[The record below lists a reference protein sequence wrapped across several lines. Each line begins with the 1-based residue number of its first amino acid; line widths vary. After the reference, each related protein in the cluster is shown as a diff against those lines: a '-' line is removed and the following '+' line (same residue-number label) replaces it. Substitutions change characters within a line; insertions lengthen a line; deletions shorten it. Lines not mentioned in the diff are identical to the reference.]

1 MADLKKTVEL
11 IFNGTDKT
19 GSAIASVGR
28 NLDSLTDKAGS
39 ITGPLANAADSILKL
54 EAALVAAGAAVLAF
68 ATKEAITFEAALID
82 LQKVMDESEG
92 SASDYS
98 DTFSDLSSRFGVNA
112 AAIIQSAADFRQA
125 GFDIDDS
132 LTLVEQS
139 LLAVNAADLTTQ
151 QSSELLIGTLAGF
164 QAPASE
170 AARLL
175 DVLNA
180 VSNNAGASVEQLGD
194 GFKILSPVAKTLGL
208 SFEETAALLT
218 PVVEVTRS
226 GSESANALRT
236 AISNLIKPT
245 KERKELLEDEL
256 GIQLEVNGQRRDT
269 KDVLY
274 DLIDATQDLD
284 NNEKQRVATVIAG
297 AEQMSRFLAVLN
309 NAERSEEIL
318 KVAMESSG
326 SALEEF
332 EVKTQSAEFALKQ
345 LNAAFTTAA
354 ATAGLEYID
363 QTKNV
368 ADATTNLMDSFRE
381 AIQGDNADV
390 LFSALR
396 TGLDDLADRINIIAE
411 NLPEAF
417 EGVDLTG
424 LLDAFGDLGGE
435 LQDAFTQVFGEIDLT
450 TVEGLQEALQKIVD
464 GFTALTNVTA
474 GIINGLEP
482 LFRAIGTGVE
492 EFQDLDSATQKTVGE
507 LLGLAKTIDT
517 VLPLLSGLGS
527 GLESVGNGLTALAGA
542 QGFKALIS
550 NLNGVKAV
558 AAGAGSL
565 GLVGA
570 ALFGA
575 GAVGYGI
582 GTVINDKIIQP
593 MEEAFGGSIGSW
605 LYDQLNADELERI
618 AQQFAPVTGEVLRLK
633 EETAELRDMNG
644 RLSDMLNDTT
654 VATEETQQGWQDYAD
669 SLVEAANRQK
679 DTTQTIESS
688 GGALDRVKTDTEKLA
703 EANASLTIGYDE
715 ASGKANSFSG
725 TIIKTGKSLD
735 DTAKKTED
743 AIKQSEAYQIKMLE
757 LASNEKIAL
766 IEGKVSLNIAE
777 AEANAKKVEAIA
789 QSLSDS
795 FQSTGEVISSL
806 FGNDAPDWDRFGFET
821 QRQIDKENKLR
832 ERAMEQQEKLNQ
844 AQIEYI
850 KQRTRQ
856 LSKGDALIKV
866 DGAGLQP
873 HLEAFMF
880 EILRE
885 IQVRVNADGEE
896 MLLGLIQ

>member
-68 ATKEAITFEAALID
+68 ATKEAVTFEAALID

-112 AAIIQSAADFRQA
+112 AAIVQSAADFRQA

-332 EVKTQSAEFALKQ
+332 EVKTASAEFALKQ

-396 TGLDDLADRINIIAE
+396 TGLDDLAERINIIAE

-417 EGVDLTG
+417 EGVDLAG

-435 LQDAFTQVFGEIDLT
+435 LQDSFKAIFGDIDLT

-464 GFTALTNVTA
+464 GFTALTKVTA
-474 GIINGLEP
+474 GIIDGLEP
-482 LFRAIGTGVE
+482 LFKAIGTGID
-492 EFQDLDSATQKTVGE
+492 EFQNLDGATQKSVGE

-517 VLPLLSGLGS
+517 VLPLLGGLGS
-527 GLESVGNGLTALAGA
+527 GLESVGTGLTALAGA
-542 QGFKALIS
+542 QGFKALIG
-550 NLNGVKAV
+550 NLNSVKSIATV
-558 AAGAGSL
+558 AGKG
-565 GLVGA
+565 GLVGL
-570 ALFGA
+570 ALA
-575 GAVGYGI
+575 GGYGI
-582 GTVINDKIIQP
+582 GTVINDAIIKP
-593 MEEAFGGSIGSW
+593 LEEKFGNSIGGW
-605 LYDQLNADELERI
+605 LYDQLNADEMERI
-618 AQQFAPVTGEVLRLK
+618 AQQFAPITGEIKRLK
-633 EETAELRDMNG
+633 DETSELRDMNG
-644 RLSDMLNDTT
+644 RLSEMLDETSL
-654 VATEETQQGWQDYAD
+654 ATDETQQGWQDYAD
-669 SLVEAANRQK
+669 SLVEAANQQK
-679 DTTQTIESS
+679 ETTQTIESS
-688 GGALDRVKTDTEKLA
+688 GGALDRVKTDTEKLV
-703 EANASLTIGYDE
+703 EANTSLTIGYDE
-715 ASGKANSFSG
+715 ATSKANSFSG
-725 TIIKTGKSLD
+725 TIVKTGKSLD
-735 DTAKKTED
+735 DTAKKTEET
-743 AIKQSEAYQIKMLE
+743 IKKSEEYQMKMME

-777 AEANAKKVEAIA
+777 AEADAKKVEAIA
-789 QSLSDS
+789 QTLSDS
-795 FQSTGEVISSL
+795 FKSTGEVISSL
-806 FGNDAPDWDRFGFET
+806 FGNDAPDWDRFGFNV
-821 QRQIDKENKLR
+821 RDQIKKENELR
-832 ERAMEQQEKLNQ
+832 QRAMKQQEDLNQ
-844 AQIEYI
+844 AQVEYI

-866 DGAGLQP
+866 NGDGLAP

-896 MLLGLIQ
+896 MLLGLIR

>member
-39 ITGPLANAADSILKL
+39 ITGPLAGAADSILKL
-54 EAALVAAGAAVLAF
+54 EAALVAMGAAALAF

-98 DTFSDLSSRFGVNA
+98 DTFSDLSSRFGVDA
-112 AAIIQSAADFRQA
+112 AAIIQSTADFRQA
-125 GFDIDDS
+125 GFDISDS

-180 VSNNAGASVEQLGD
+180 VSNNAGASVDQLGE

-309 NAERSEEIL
+309 NAERSEQILEI
-318 KVAMESSG
+318 AMDSAG

-332 EVKTQSAEFALKQ
+332 EVKTASAEFALKQ

-363 QTKNV
+363 QTKEV
-368 ADATTNLMDSFRE
+368 AQATTNLMDSFRE

-396 TGLDDLADRINIIAE
+396 NGLSDLAERIDIIAT

-435 LQDAFTQVFGEIDLT
+435 LQDSFKAVFGDIDLT
-450 TVEGLQEALQKIVD
+450 TVEGLQEGLQKIVD
-464 GFTALTNVTA
+464 GFTALTNVTS
-474 GIINGLEP
+474 GIVSGLEP
-482 LFRAIGTGVE
+482 LFDAIGTGIE
-492 EFQDLDSATQKTVGE
+492 EFQNLDSATQKSVGE
-507 LLGLAKTIDT
+507 LLGIAKAIDT
-517 VLPLLSGLGS
+517 VLPLLSGLAG
-527 GLESVGNGLTALAGA
+527 GLQSVGTGLTALAGA
-542 QGFKALIS
+542 QGFKALIG
-550 NLNGVKAV
+550 NLDTLKGIANTN
-558 AAGAGSL
+558 AGKGGLL
-565 GLVGA
+565 GL
-570 ALFGA
+570 ALTGGFALGTWIN
-575 GAVGYGI
+575 GI
-582 GTVINDKIIQP
+582 I
-593 MEEAFGGSIGSW
+593 EEEFGSIGSK
-605 LYDQLNADELERI
+605 LYDVLHADEIAALE
-618 AQQFAPVTGEVLRLK
+618 AELK
-633 EETAELRDMNG
+633 GYGDQVAATARETAGLKN
-644 RLSDMLNDTT
+644 LNDRLAESLDNTKQSANLDIEALNNRAAEL
-654 VATEETQQGWQDYAD
+654 VDNAQKQQALTETLD
-669 SLVEAANRQK
+669 N
-679 DTTQTIESS
+679 T
-688 GGALDRVKTDTEKLA
+688 GGALSDLKTNTEKLID
-703 EANASLTIGYDE
+703 ANSNMAVGYDE
-715 ASGKANSFSG
+715 ATGKANSFSG
-725 TIIKTGKSLD
+725 TIVKTGKSLD
-735 DTAKKTED
+735 DTAKKTEET
-743 AIKQSEAYQIKMLE
+743 IKKSEEYQMKMME

-789 QSLSDS
+789 QTLSDS
-795 FQSTGEVISSL
+795 FKSTGEVISSL
-806 FGNDAPDWDRFGFET
+806 FGNDAPDWDRFGFNV
-821 QRQIDKENKLR
+821 RDQIKKENELR
-832 ERAMEQQEKLNQ
+832 QRSMKQQEDLNQ

-866 DGAGLQP
+866 NGDGLAP